1 MDNYEN
7 EVETFNS
14 DINKINYGEESE
26 EKAVIDK
33 DEEEDKENFATRLK
47 SKKGIL
53 GLLGGILVILL
64 KFKGIVFL
72 VLSKLKFMF
81 ILLKLGKFASTIGS
95 MLFMIV
101 IYAQIYGWTFGVGF
115 VVLLLIHEMGHYM
128 VAKAIKLD
136 VSLPI
141 FIPFVGAAI
150 RLKEEP
156 KDAVIEAKVAIG
168 GPLIGSLGSLICL
181 IIGFLFNQDVFV
193 ALAYTGF
200 MINLFNL
207 IPLHPL
213 DGGRIVSA
221 ISPKLWFIGIPIGV
235 VALFKAF
242 NPIIILL
249 LIFGVI
255 KVVEQYKSTDKSY
268 YEVRRSTRW
277 IFALSYFGLMLL
289 LGLGITYVHGIH
301 ANMLIS

>member
-1 MDNYEN
+1 MDSYKN
-7 EVETFNS
+7 EIETFNDNINES
-14 DINKINYGEESE
+14 NIEDSNQEKSNIDINT
-26 EKAVIDK
+26 EKDK
-33 DEEEDKENFATRLK
+33 GNFAERLK

-53 GLLGGILVILL
+53 GLLGSIVVILL
-64 KFKGIVFL
+64 KFKAITFL
-72 VLSKLKFMF
+72 VLSKLKFIF

-101 IYAQIYGWTFGVGF
+101 IYAQIYGWAFGAGF

-128 VAKAIKLD
+128 TAKAIKLD

-150 RLKEEP
+150 RMREEP
-156 KDAVIEAKVAIG
+156 KDAVIEAKLAMG
-168 GPLIGSLGSLICL
+168 GPLIGSLGALICF
-181 IIGFLFNQDVFV
+181 IIGFLLKQDVFV

-221 ISPKLWFIGIPIGV
+221 ISPKLWLMGIPIGV
-235 VALFKAF
+235 IALFKAF
-242 NPIIILL
+242 NPIIVLL
-249 LIFGVI
+249 LILGVI
-255 KVVEQYKSTDKSY
+255 KVVEQYRNPDKQY
-268 YEVRRSTRW
+268 YKVKTSTRW
-277 IFALSYFGLMLL
+277 IFALSYFGLMLV
-289 LGLGITYVHGIH
+289 LGIAITYVHGIH
-301 ANMLIS
+301 STILLQ

>member
-1 MDNYEN
+1 
-7 EVETFNS
+7 
-14 DINKINYGEESE
+14 
-26 EKAVIDK
+26 
-33 DEEEDKENFATRLK
+33 
-47 SKKGIL
+47 
-53 GLLGGILVILL
+53 
-64 KFKGIVFL
+64 
-72 VLSKLKFMF
+72 
-81 ILLKLGKFASTIGS
+81 
-95 MLFMIV
+95 MIV
-101 IYAQIYGWTFGVGF
+101 IYAQIYGWTFGAGF
-115 VVLLLIHEMGHYM
+115 VLLLLIHEMGHYM
-128 VAKAIKLD
+128 AAKAIKLD

-150 RLKEEP
+150 RMKEEP

-168 GPLIGSLGSLICL
+168 GPLIGSLGALICFMF
-181 IIGFLFNQDVFV
+181 GFLFKQDVFV

-221 ISPKLWFIGIPIGV
+221 ISPKLWLIGIPIGV

-268 YEVRRSTRW
+268 YEVRTSTRW

-301 ANMLIS
+301 ANMLIG